1 MDAGVVVFIVNGV
14 IVEQGEPREI
24 LTNPRHERT
33 KSFLAK
39 VI

>member
-1 MDAGVVVFIVNGV
+1 MEAGVVVFMVNGV
-14 IVEQGEPREI
+14 IVEQGEPPEI
-24 LTNPRHERT
+24 FTNSRHERA